1 MALSKE
7 HNGHCS
13 HVASELSVN
22 KTVAV
27 FASPVSLCP
36 CNEKLKLVI
45 VLLCISD
52 NQHMLLDLGHHCMIN
67 YHRQTYVYT
76 LN

>member
-13 HVASELSVN
+13 YAAAELSVN

-36 CNEKLKLVI
+36 YNEKLKLVQHCHSVI
-45 VLLCISD
+45 VI
-52 NQHMLLDLGHHCMIN
+52 IN
-67 YHRQTYVYT
+67 TCAWIWDT
-76 LN
+76 TMAA